1 MRKTFVKNGTH
12 NSKSL
17 CVEEVHFLVQSAYVH
32 ECMQTKLA
40 AAEIYNIQF
49 WDKNTA
55 IIIQKPNPIP
65 NRLIASR
72 KKKSQLV
79 VLYHQY
85 AKFH

>member
-1 MRKTFVKNGTH
+1 MRKTFAKNDMY

-49 WDKNTA
+49 WDKNT
-55 IIIQKPNPIP
+55 
-65 NRLIASR
+65 
-72 KKKSQLV
+72 QL
-79 VLYHQY
+79 
-85 AKFH
+85 